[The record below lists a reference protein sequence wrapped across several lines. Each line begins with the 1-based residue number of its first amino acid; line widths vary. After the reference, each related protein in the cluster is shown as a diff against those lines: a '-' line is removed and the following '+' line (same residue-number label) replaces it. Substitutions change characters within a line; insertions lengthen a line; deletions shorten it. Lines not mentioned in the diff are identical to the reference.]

1 MIFDFGILLEERKKN
16 PDVLKSKLALNYIDK
31 EERKKNLL
39 RTCVCVCVCVCVRAS
54 VHECEFSCNTI
65 L

>member
-39 RTCVCVCVCVCVRAS
+39 RTCVCVCVRVCMNVSFRVTLFFEEAS
-54 VHECEFSCNTI
+54 
-65 L
+65 